1 MKLKSL
7 FTTLL
12 LVAIVSQLSATRL
25 MELRVVDQSYLML
38 VFRDGEA
45 VFADDAQRASAY
57 YGHFFS
63 EGDDE
68 MVRFGKELDVAA
80 AGLPASWKIISLQD
94 RNYGEQGKAPLE
106 VYRKSKV
113 WHTTHDWD
121 YALDHTIYLK
131 LPSPMMNG
139 AGYTV
144 QIDQRTNSDR
154 EEESITFDPF
164 SCQSEAVH
172 VNILGYVP
180 DGPVKAADLYLWM
193 GDGGPRDYRE
203 FEGNKIWLLN
213 TDSGEKT
220 EVGKVSYWM
229 SKDVKTEMREW
240 NLTGSDVWNADF
252 SGFNTPGNYRLVI
265 DQVGCSMDFRI
276 ADDVYFKPY
285 QYSVRGY
292 YYMRVGEDR
301 MDMVPVPRRPLFIE
315 GEDPTDTFKIYLTD
329 LHPWHP
335 NWRDYRGDTWDEPHH
350 LREVETGLFWNHRL
364 EGLPT
369 NPKVRGGHSD
379 AADWDRHLA
388 HVSNIYDLLFPYLL
402 SGGKLNDDDLNIGE
416 SGNGIPDLIDEA
428 RNEVDFFLSMKTDDG
443 YGHGI
448 TCPTNDHRAMF
459 QAGPTPMAAWANAAN
474 CAMMAEACQML
485 GNADLEIYYTDEA
498 VEAFE
503 HAESLKDQQLDT
515 RQGIGDESMT
525 GRDFRM
531 MAAAYLYNVTG
542 DTRWEEIMAADS
554 YAKEGVTNLDRGRRG
569 QQIWGSAAYLFTTRE
584 QHYPDL
590 AENMRASILDQVDKE
605 YLPKIDER
613 PSRRCSNNNNWVTAQ
628 NLHLVILAH
637 ALTDDPAKKTD
648 YERAMLL
655 EADWGL
661 GRNPGNIV
669 EMTGLGQRH
678 IVNCYTTGLND
689 GTPGVHPGQTPY
701 NNLGSWGG
709 TANGSHPEWF
719 TERCY
724 PDWEESGW
732 PRQDAHF
739 NSRYSWA
746 NGEFTPRQT
755 MRGKL
760 LLYAYLQSFYNN

>member
-1 MKLKSL
+1 MKLKPLITNLIL
-7 FTTLL
+7 FT
-12 LVAIVSQLSATRL
+12 AISQLTATRFL
-25 MELRVVDQSYLML
+25 ELRVVDQDYLML

-45 VFADDAQRASAY
+45 VFADDAKRASAY
-57 YGHFFS
+57 YGHKRS
-63 EGDDE
+63 EGDDK
-68 MVRFGKELDVAA
+68 MVWFGKKLNVDA
-80 AGLPASWKIISLQD
+80 AGMPTSWNIISKLD
-94 RNYGEQGKAPLE
+94 KNYGEKGKAPQE

-113 WHTTHDWD
+113 WHTTQKWE

-131 LPSPMMNG
+131 LPAPMQNG
-139 AGYTV
+139 ATYKIE
-144 QIDQRTNSDR
+144 IDKSTNSDQP
-154 EEESITFDPF
+154 EVSIQFDIF
-164 SCQSEAVH
+164 SSQSEAVH
-172 VNILGYVP
+172 INILGYVT
-180 DGPVKAADLYLWM
+180 DGPIKAADLYLWM
-193 GDGGPRDYRE
+193 GDGGPRDYKD

-213 TDSGEKT
+213 TASGEKT
-220 EVGKVSYWM
+220 EVGNVSYWM
-229 SKDVKTEMREW
+229 SKDVKTEISQW

-252 SGFNTPGNYRLVI
+252 SVFKSPGTYRLVI
-265 DQVGCSMDFRI
+265 DKVGCSMEFRI
-276 ADDVYFKPY
+276 ADDIYFQPY
-285 QYSVRGY
+285 LYSVRGY

-301 MDMVPVPRRPLFIE
+301 PDMVPVPRRPLFIE
-315 GEDPTDTFKIYLTD
+315 GQDPTDSFRIYLTD

-335 NWRDYRGDTWDEPHH
+335 NWEDYPGDTWDEPHH

-379 AADWDRHLA
+379 AYDWDRHLA
-388 HVSNIYDLLFPYLL
+388 HVSNIYDLLFAYLL
-402 SGGKLNDDDLNIGE
+402 SGGKLNDDDLDIGE
-416 SGNGIPDLIDEA
+416 SGNRIPDLIDEA
-428 RNEVDFFLSMKTDDG
+428 RNEVDFFLSMKTEDG

-448 TCPTNDHRAMF
+448 TCPTKDHRAMF
-459 QAGPTPMAAWANAAN
+459 QAAPTAMAAWANSAN
-474 CAMMAEACQML
+474 CAIMAEAFHL
-485 GNADLEIYYTDEA
+485 YGDADLEAYYTTEA
-498 VEAFE
+498 IEAFE
-503 HAESLKDQQLDT
+503 HAETLKDQQLVT
-515 RQGIGDESMT
+515 RQGIGDEAMT

-542 DTRWEEIMAADS
+542 NTRWEDIMAKDS
-554 YAKEGVTNLDRGRRG
+554 YALEGVTRLDRGRRG

-584 QHYPDL
+584 QHYPEL
-590 AENMRASILDQVDKE
+590 VRYMKASVLNQVARE

-613 PSRRCSNNNNWVTAQ
+613 PSRRCTNNTRWVTAQ

-637 ALTDDPAKKTD
+637 ALSDNAAEKAE
-648 YERAMLL
+648 YEKAMLL

-678 IVNCYTTGLND
+678 IVNCFTTGQND
-689 GTPGVHPGQTPY
+689 GTPGLHPGHTPY
-701 NNLGSWGG
+701 NNLRNWGSP
-709 TANGSHPEWF
+709 ANGSKPEWF

-760 LLYAYLQSFYNN
+760 LLYAYLQSIYDN

>member
-7 FTTLL
+7 ITTLL
-12 LVAIVSQLSATRL
+12 LISAAAPLSASRL
-25 MELRVVDQSYLML
+25 MELKVVDQDYLML

-45 VFADDAQRASAY
+45 IFTDDAKRASAY
-57 YGHFFS
+57 FGHSFA
-63 EGDDE
+63 EGDDR
-68 MVRFGKELDVAA
+68 MVWFGEKLDVDA
-80 AGLPASWKIISLQD
+80 AGMPSSWMIISEQD
-94 RNYGEQGKAPLE
+94 KNYGKNGKTPVE

-113 WHTTHDWD
+113 WHTTHDWE
-121 YALDHTIYLK
+121 YAHDHTLYLK
-131 LPSPMMNG
+131 LPVPMQNG
-139 AGYTV
+139 ASYTV
-144 QIDQRTNSDR
+144 EIDQSTNSDKPA
-154 EEESITFDPF
+154 ESITFDIF
-164 SCQSEAVH
+164 SSQSEAVH

-193 GDGGPRDYRE
+193 GDGGPRDYRD
-203 FEGNKIWLLN
+203 FEGNTIWLFN
-213 TDSGEKT
+213 TSSGEKT
-220 EVGKVSYWM
+220 EVGTVSYWM
-229 SKDVKTEMREW
+229 SKDVKTEIREW

-252 SGFNTPGNYRLVI
+252 SGFSTPGTYRLVI
-265 DQVGCSMDFRI
+265 DKVGCSMDFRI
-276 ADDVYFKPY
+276 ADDVYFEPY

-301 MDMVPVPRRPLFIE
+301 FDMVPVPRRPLFIE
-315 GEDPTDTFKIYLTD
+315 GRDPSDTFRIYLTD

-335 NWRDYRGDTWDEPHH
+335 NWRDYGGDTWDEPHH
-350 LREVETGLFWNHRL
+350 LRAVETGLFWNHRL

-428 RNEVDFFLSMKTDDG
+428 RNEVDFFLSMKTEYG

-448 TCPTNDHRAMF
+448 TCPTNDYRAMF
-459 QAGPTPMAAWANAAN
+459 QAAPTPMAAWANSAN
-474 CAMMAEACQML
+474 CAMMAEAFQLL
-485 GNADLEIYYTDEA
+485 GNSELESYYTIEA

-503 HAESLKDQQLDT
+503 HAESLEDRQLDT

-542 DTRWEEIMAADS
+542 DTRWEDIMAGDS
-554 YAKEGVTNLDRGRRG
+554 YAGDGVTRLDRGRRG
-569 QQIWGSAAYLFTTRE
+569 QQIWGSAAYLLTPQER
-584 QHYPDL
+584 HYPEL
-590 AENMRASILDQVDKE
+590 AENMEASILDQVEKE
-605 YLPKIDER
+605 YLPKIAER
-613 PSRRCSNNNNWVTAQ
+613 PSRRCTNNQRWVTAQ

-637 ALTDDPAKKTD
+637 ALTDDAAKKSAF
-648 YERAMLL
+648 ERAMLL

-701 NNLGSWGG
+701 NNLGHWGG
-709 TANGSHPEWF
+709 THNGSHPEWY
-719 TERCY
+719 TEHCY

-739 NSRYSWA
+739 NSRYAWA

-760 LLYAYLQSFYNN
+760 LLYAYLQSIYDQ